1 MPLCDSLRVTHVLSA
16 TTSQPKGKLLRV
28 LGFGFGIAVALGNG
42 IGAGIMRTPSEN
54 AARLPSIWLLMLAW
68 ILGALFSLV
77 GAWSLSEVGAM
88 IPSAGAF
95 YTVARRAYGDYV
107 SFVVGWTD
115 WLSLCGGI
123 AVITLLAGEYIGN
136 LVARSGGHTAAL
148 AAAVVLFVTVVQ
160 WRGIRWGSLFQ
171 DLTSAVTA
179 LVFFSLI
186 VVPFLLLHRA
196 SASAAPVFTMPTGM
210 PLFVAWILVL
220 QAVIYTYDG
229 RYSAIY
235 FGDEFINPGVELP
248 RSMINGALLVCA
260 VGVFTNAAL
269 FYALD
274 VSTIAREN
282 LPLAVLGRMILG
294 ERGPVLVRSFMTLTL
309 VSIANAT
316 LLCTTRV
323 LYAMSRDG
331 WGLTRIAYVNR
342 GGTPT
347 VSLFLSTFTAIGF
360 LLSGSFDRVLAVT
373 AFFYVS
379 KYLLSYLAVFIL
391 RRREPKTPRPYRAWG
406 YPWTTAAAVLGSFAF
421 LVGVFAVDTRNSL
434 YGCLVL
440 IASYPVYRF
449 ARRNAAISGPL
460 IRGATPPSND

>member
-1 MPLCDSLRVTHVLSA
+1 MPLRDRLGFTNVLSA

-28 LGFGFGIAVALGNG
+28 LGLGFGIAVALGNG

-115 WLSLCGGI
+115 WVSLCGAI
-123 AVITLLAGEYIGN
+123 AVIALLAGEYVGN
-136 LVARSGGHTAAL
+136 LVARSGGPTVAL
-148 AAAVVLFVTVVQ
+148 AAAVVVFVTVVQ
-160 WRGIRWGSLFQ
+160 WRGIHWGSRFQ

-186 VVPFLLLHRA
+186 VAPFLLLHRA
-196 SASAAPVFTMPTGM
+196 SASAAPVFTMAAGM
-210 PLFVAWILVL
+210 SLFVAWILVL
-220 QAVIYTYDG
+220 QAVIFTYDG
-229 RYSAIY
+229 WYAAFY

-248 RSMINGALLVCA
+248 RSMVNGALLVSTIN
-260 VGVFTNAAL
+260 VFTNAAL

-274 VSTIAREN
+274 VSAIAREN
-282 LPLAVLGRMILG
+282 LPIAALGRMILG
-294 ERGPVLVRSFMTLTL
+294 ERGPVLVRFFMTLTL

-316 LLCTTRV
+316 LLCATRI

-331 WGLTRIAYVNR
+331 WGSTRIAYVNR

-347 VSLFLSTFTAIGF
+347 VSLFLSASAAIGF
-360 LLSGSFDRVLAVT
+360 LLSGSFERVLAVT
-373 AFFYVS
+373 AFFFAS

-391 RRREPKTPRPYRAWG
+391 RRREPGTPRPYRAWG
-406 YPWTTAAAVLGSFAF
+406 YPWTTAAAVLGSFTF
-421 LVGVFAVDTRNSL
+421 LVGVIAVDTRNSL

-440 IASYPVYRF
+440 IGSYPVYRL
-449 ARRNAAISGPL
+449 ARRNTTISRPFNPQGYFPQQ
-460 IRGATPPSND
+460 

>member
-1 MPLCDSLRVTHVLSA
+1 
-16 TTSQPKGKLLRV
+16 
-28 LGFGFGIAVALGNG
+28 
-42 IGAGIMRTPSEN
+42 
-54 AARLPSIWLLMLAW
+54 
-68 ILGALFSLV
+68 
-77 GAWSLSEVGAM
+77 
-88 IPSAGAF
+88 
-95 YTVARRAYGDYV
+95 
-107 SFVVGWTD
+107 
-115 WLSLCGGI
+115 
-123 AVITLLAGEYIGN
+123 
-136 LVARSGGHTAAL
+136 
-148 AAAVVLFVTVVQ
+148 
-160 WRGIRWGSLFQ
+160 
-171 DLTSAVTA
+171 
-179 LVFFSLI
+179 
-186 VVPFLLLHRA
+186 
-196 SASAAPVFTMPTGM
+196 MPTGM

-229 RYSAIY
+229 WYSAIY